1 MPKCKHHKT
10 KFTAKYFNQ
19 KYCLEDDE
27 CIKAFN
33 EFVKESKEK
42 QKSKQWRKE
51 KKVIK
56 EKLLT
61 KKDYLNILQKVFN
74 TYIRMRDK
82 GKPCVSCDKP
92 YREKDINAS
101 HFYSVGAYPN
111 LRFNEDNVHSS
122 CIRCNKD
129 LHGNINEYTLRL
141 PNRIGTERFNKLV
154 EDRNT
159 PLKIDIEEVK
169 ELIKIYKE
177 KTKQLICNSK

>member
-42 QKSKQWRKE
+42 QKSKQWRTE

-82 GKPCVSCDKP
+82 GKPCISCDKFL
-92 YREKDINAS
+92 KDNDVNAS
-101 HFYSVGAYPN
+101 HFYSVGSYPN
-111 LRFNEDNVHSS
+111 LRFNELNVHSS
-122 CIRCNKD
+122 CIECNMYKS
-129 LHGNINEYTLRL
+129 GNLIEYSLRL
-141 PNRIGTERFNKLV
+141 PNRIGLDNFNKLK
-154 EDRNT
+154 EDKNK
-159 PLKIDIEEVK
+159 LSKITINEVK
-169 ELIKIYKE
+169 DLIKVYKV
-177 KTKQLICNSK
+177 KAKSQ